1 MKNKKIINREI
12 SWLSFNERVLQ
23 EAADVA
29 VPIVER
35 IRFLGIFSNNLDEFF
50 KVRVATIKRMIDVEV
65 RTGVPNKQKPKEILN
80 EIQQIVIRQQK
91 KFESIYQGLR
101 KELEK
106 ERITIIDEKQLT
118 RKKEDFVHRYFMEQ
132 VLPVLTPIMLH
143 NVKEF
148 PNLKDRSIY
157 LAVKMSSKDPK
168 IEHEYAIIE
177 IPTERLGRFL
187 LFPILTRKYLIL
199 LDDVIRYGLKIVF
212 SQFHFDHF
220 EAFTIKLTRDA
231 ELDIDN
237 DLSKSFLEK
246 IDESVQYRSEGQ
258 PVRFVYDE
266 SMSKDLLQY
275 LIQRLNLDEEDNLI
289 PGGRYHNFKDFMKFP
304 NLGKKHLQYEFH
316 PSLNHPRIHPGKSL
330 FDVITEK
337 DLMLHFPYQKFTHY
351 INWLREASMD
361 PKVTSVKTTL
371 YRVANDS
378 AVINALINAA
388 LNGKSVS
395 VNIELQ
401 ARFDEKSN
409 IYWSK
414 RLEEVGAK
422 VTFGIRGLKVHSK
435 LTLISRKENGR
446 IVNYAAIGT
455 GNFHEGT
462 ANVYSDLLL
471 ITKDKLIAS
480 EVWKIFDFFQNTF
493 KNYSF
498 KHLMV
503 SPNFQRKR
511 LSAMIDNEIENARK
525 GLQAFI
531 ILKVN
536 SLVDTDMIRKLYLAN
551 NAGVKIKLIIRGT
564 CSLVPGI
571 AGQSENIEAIS
582 IVDKYLEHS
591 RIFVFCNGGDVLYF
605 LSSADWMT
613 RNIDNRIE
621 VSAPVKDKDLQA
633 ELKHILDVQLSDNVK
648 ARIIDPE
655 QVNHYKKP
663 SQGERLIRS
672 QAELYNYYKKLSEA
686 KHKD

>member
-1 MKNKKIINREI
+1 MKNKKLINREI

-23 EAADVA
+23 EAADQN

-50 KVRVATIKRMIDVEV
+50 KVRVATIKRMIDVQANSKSETSF
-65 RTGVPNKQKPKEILN
+65 RETPKEILN
-80 EIQQIVIRQQK
+80 QIQQIVIRQQK
-91 KFESIYQGLR
+91 KFESTYQELR
-101 KELEK
+101 NELIK
-106 ERITIIDEKQLT
+106 ERIIIIDEKQLT
-118 RKKEDFVHRYFMEQ
+118 RKKEEFVNRYFIEQ

-143 NVKEF
+143 NVKDF

-157 LAVKMSSKDPK
+157 LAIKMSSNNPK
-168 IEHEYAIIE
+168 IENEYAIIE
-177 IPTERLGRFL
+177 VPTERLGRFL
-187 LFPILTRKYLIL
+187 LFPIRTRKYLIL

-246 IDESVQYRSEGQ
+246 IDESVLNRSEGQ

-266 SMSKDLLQY
+266 KMSKDLLTY
-275 LIQRLNLDEEDNLI
+275 LIHRLNLDEDDNLI

-304 NLGKKHLQYEFH
+304 NLGKKHLQYEVQ
-316 PSLNHPRIHPGKSL
+316 PSLDHPRIQPGKSL
-330 FDVITEK
+330 FEVISEK
-337 DLMLHFPYQKFTHY
+337 DLLLHFPYQKFNHY

-388 LNGKSVS
+388 LNGKNVT

-409 IYWSK
+409 IFWSK

-435 LTLISRKENGR
+435 LTLISRTENGR
-446 IVNYAAIGT
+446 TVNYAAIGT

-462 ANVYSDLLL
+462 AHVYSDLLL
-471 ITKDKLIAS
+471 ITKDKYISA
-480 EVWKIFDFFQNTF
+480 EVWKVFDFLHNTF

-498 KHLMV
+498 KYLMV
-503 SPNFQRKR
+503 SPNYQRKR
-511 LSAMIDNEIENARK
+511 LNSMIDTEIANAKK
-525 GLQAFI
+525 GLPAFI

-551 NAGVKIKLIIRGT
+551 NSGVKIKLIVRGT
-564 CSLVPGI
+564 CSLIPGI
-571 AGQSENIEAIS
+571 QGQSENIEAIS

-591 RIFVFCNGGDVLYF
+591 RIFVFCNGGDELYF
-605 LSSADWMT
+605 ISSADWMT

-621 VSAPVKDKDLQA
+621 VSAPVFDKELQA
-633 ELKHILDVQLSDNVK
+633 ELRNILDVQLSDNVK
-648 ARIIDPE
+648 SRIIDE
-655 QVNHYKKP
+655 TQSNHYKKVI
-663 SQGERLIRS
+663 GEKPIRS
-672 QAELYNYYKKLSEA
+672 QAELYSYYKKLSEG
-686 KHKD
+686 KN

>member
-1 MKNKKIINREI
+1 MKNKKLINREI

-23 EAADVA
+23 EAADQN

-50 KVRVATIKRMIDVEV
+50 KVRVATIKRMIDVQANSKSETSF
-65 RTGVPNKQKPKEILN
+65 RETPKEILN
-80 EIQQIVIRQQK
+80 QIQQIVIRQQK
-91 KFESIYQGLR
+91 KFESTYQELR
-101 KELEK
+101 NELIK
-106 ERITIIDEKQLT
+106 ERIIIIDEKQLT
-118 RKKEDFVHRYFMEQ
+118 RKKEEFVNRYFIEQ

-143 NVKEF
+143 NVKDF

-157 LAVKMSSKDPK
+157 LAIKMSSNNPK
-168 IEHEYAIIE
+168 IENEYAIIE
-177 IPTERLGRFL
+177 VPTERLGRFL
-187 LFPILTRKYLIL
+187 LFPIRTRKYLIL

-246 IDESVQYRSEGQ
+246 IDESVLNRSEGQ

-266 SMSKDLLQY
+266 KMSKDLLTY
-275 LIQRLNLDEEDNLI
+275 LIHRLNLDEDDNLI

-304 NLGKKHLQYEFH
+304 NLGKKHLQYEVQ
-316 PSLNHPRIHPGKSL
+316 PSLDHPRIQPGKSL
-330 FDVITEK
+330 FEVISEK
-337 DLMLHFPYQKFTHY
+337 DLLLHFPYQKFNHY

-388 LNGKSVS
+388 LNGKNVT

-409 IYWSK
+409 IFWSK

-435 LTLISRKENGR
+435 LTLISRTENGR
-446 IVNYAAIGT
+446 TVNYAAIGT

-462 ANVYSDLLL
+462 AHVYSDLLL
-471 ITKDKLIAS
+471 ITKDKYISA
-480 EVWKIFDFFQNTF
+480 EVWKVFDFLHNTF

-498 KHLMV
+498 KYLMV
-503 SPNFQRKR
+503 SPNYQRKR
-511 LSAMIDNEIENARK
+511 LNAMIDTEIANAKK
-525 GLQAFI
+525 GLPAFI

-551 NAGVKIKLIIRGT
+551 NSGVKIKLIVRGT
-564 CSLVPGI
+564 CSLIPGI
-571 AGQSENIEAIS
+571 QGQSENIEAIS

-591 RIFVFCNGGDVLYF
+591 RIFVFCNGGDELYF
-605 LSSADWMT
+605 ISSADWMT

-621 VSAPVKDKDLQA
+621 VSAPVFDKELQA
-633 ELKHILDVQLSDNVK
+633 ELRNILDVQLSDNVK
-648 ARIIDPE
+648 SRIIDE
-655 QVNHYKKP
+655 TQSNHYKKVI
-663 SQGERLIRS
+663 GEKLIRS
-672 QAELYNYYKKLSEA
+672 QAELYSYYKKLSEG
-686 KHKD
+686 KN